1 MIFFARKPAE
11 SMEGIEV
18 RGDDS
23 FRSRTREALGLLS
36 KTPAIAL
43 VRTHVRTIRQ
53 GKRSGMRPWA
63 NEATFVAGRATWQ
76 HSALWYAGAIA
87 HDAYH
92 AKLYDAAAI
101 RNGGRE
107 PAADEWTGVDAEKK
121 CLAFQYAVL
130 QTLSSDEI
138 TLRYVERCAEN
149 PAYQGRN
156 RGLGS
161 RLDYLKR
168 WW

>member
-1 MIFFARKPAE
+1 MTFLGRKSGE
-11 SMEGIEV
+11 TIEGIKV
-18 RGDDS
+18 QGNGH
-23 FRSRTREALGLLS
+23 FRTRTREALGLLREI
-36 KTPAIAL
+36 PAFSL
-43 VRTHVRTIRQ
+43 VRAHVKVIRQ

-63 NEATFVAGRATWQ
+63 NHPTFVAGQATWQ

-92 AKLYDAAAI
+92 AKLYELAARA
-101 RNGGRE
+101 NGGRE
-107 PAADEWTGVDAEKK
+107 PASDSWTGADAERS

-130 QTLSSDEI
+130 VTLDCDEN
-138 TLRYVERCAEN
+138 TLAYIARCAEN
-149 PAYQGRN
+149 PSYQGRH

-161 RLDYLKR
+161 WLDYLRR